1 MAHELL
7 RTTKDGG
14 GETFSAAEAEAWLRR
29 LGKALLAAQ
38 TTGKARQA
46 FDAAI
51 EEASQRPYGFHGR
64 AVDLFE
70 KRLRA
75 LAEAADRG
83 RAP

>member
-1 MAHELL
+1 MSHEPLI
-7 RTTKDGG
+7 TTKDGG
-14 GETFSAAEAEAWLRR
+14 GTFSAAAAEAWLRR
-29 LGKALLAAQ
+29 LGKALLAAR

-83 RAP
+83 RAS